1 VKARKIKMKI
11 LKALRRIQRKKLKQ
25 SKTMRR
31 RKKVMHKMRMKKGI
45 LRKAGELRVLCSE
58 LV

>member
-11 LKALRRIQRKKLKQ
+11 LKALRRIQRKKFKQ

-31 RKKVMHKMRMKKGI
+31 RKKVMHRMRMKKGI
-45 LRKAGELRVLCSE
+45 LRKAVELRVLCSE

>member
-31 RKKVMHKMRMKKGI
+31 RKKVMHRMRMKKGI
-45 LRKAGELRVLCSE
+45 LRKAVELRVLCSE

>member
-31 RKKVMHKMRMKKGI
+31 RKKVMHRMRMKKGI
-45 LRKAGELRVLCSE
+45 LRKVVELRVLCSE

>member
-1 VKARKIKMKI
+1 MKARKIKMKI
-11 LKALRRIQRKKLKQ
+11 LKALRRIQRKKVKQ

-31 RKKVMHKMRMKKGI
+31 RKKVMLKMRMKKGI
-45 LRKAGELRVLCSE
+45 LRKAVELSVLCFE